1 MTLAVEDS
9 KTKLVDIIAL
19 ADVGDID
26 TRMRREDS
34 LTSTYHLLFTVGQ
47 QFVIV

>member
-26 TRMRREDS
+26 TRMRTEDIHPQVS
-34 LTSTYHLLFTVGQ
+34 AIFSELKS
-47 QFVIV
+47 